1 MHEGRS
7 ENFVSC
13 ESPPG
18 KFYPASL
25 ASLEFRF
32 ATSISIT
39 AIVKIDIT
47 KWFQYLQCYI
57 SLVIRKWGTLEHQ
70 FSFIKIKYVLN

>member
-7 ENFVSC
+7 ENFVGC

-57 SLVIRKWGTLEHQ
+57 SLVIRKWETLEHQ